1 MDWYGILQVQR
12 YSHEAIIKK
21 QVRKLGLLLHPD
33 KNKFAGAEA
42 AFKLIGEANAVL
54 EDRGRHFRI
63 DMKCRALLRTGEIPS
78 AHQFDENLFLR
89 KHCDAAR
96 NAQNIPQSQ
105 YAIMNE
111 HQKGK
116 SDTFSI
122 SCPFC
127 KIVYDCSK
135 DSANRLLRC
144 QRCRRLFVASAFGI
158 QVSKVEV
165 AADVDGASNTRK
177 KYSEHGVAVRMEGV
191 EISKSDSVKSKY
203 SGTSRNLNQKEGNSI
218 VYVGSFENGNRARP
232 DSENVIQEKVS
243 IPSELNGGSH
253 ICISLMKNKNLSYL
267 GNDDDD
273 FVNPPKWSRK
283 SPLSSATE
291 KKRKN
296 AAVYGEY
303 GSFENDWSPYSATA
317 SVDGPNKALEKLSF
331 PLEECLPSKKGKTGE
346 PVPDN
351 DETNFKANVN
361 PLPNVGVA
369 STPELIE
376 VPIPQFHK
384 FVLND
389 KTLVDTFKANQTL
402 ALFDGEADGMPR
414 YYEIIRLNQ
423 LAEHLDD
430 VFYVNVSLEVQLVS
444 ID

>member
-1 MDWYGILQVQR
+1 
-12 YSHEAIIKK
+12 
-21 QVRKLGLLLHPD
+21 
-33 KNKFAGAEA
+33 
-42 AFKLIGEANAVL
+42 
-54 EDRGRHFRI
+54 
-63 DMKCRALLRTGEIPS
+63 MKCRALLRTGEIPS
-78 AHQFDENLFLR
+78 AHQFDENLFLK

-96 NAQNIPQSQ
+96 NAHNIPQSQ

-111 HQKGK
+111 HQKGQA
-116 SDTFSI
+116 DTFST

-127 KIVYDCSK
+127 KTFADHSK
-135 DSANRLLRC
+135 LPNQIPIKVPSNHDGAGNSPVKRIQAENA
-144 QRCRRLFVASAFGI
+144 ASNP
-158 QVSKVEV
+158 VSKVAV
-165 AADVDGASNTRK
+165 AADVDGASNTGK

-203 SGTSRNLNQKEGNSI
+203 SGTSGNLNQKEGNSI
-218 VYVGSFENGNRARP
+218 VSVGSFENGNRARP
-232 DSENVIQEKVS
+232 DSEHVIQEKVS

-253 ICISLMKNKNLSYL
+253 IFISLMKNKNLSYL

-273 FVNPPKWSRK
+273 FVNPPKWSGK

-296 AAVYGEY
+296 ADVYGEC
-303 GSFENDWSPYSATA
+303 GSFEIDRSPYSAAA
-317 SVDGPNKALEKLSF
+317 SVDGPNKALQKLSF
-331 PLEECLPSKKGKTGE
+331 PLEEFLPSKKGKTGE

-369 STPELIE
+369 STLELIE
-376 VPIPQFHK
+376 VPNPQFHK

-389 KTLVDTFKANQTL
+389 KTLVGTFKANKNW
-402 ALFDGEADGMPR
+402 ALFYGEANGMPR

-430 VFYVNVSLEVQLVS
+430 VFYVNVSQEVQLVS